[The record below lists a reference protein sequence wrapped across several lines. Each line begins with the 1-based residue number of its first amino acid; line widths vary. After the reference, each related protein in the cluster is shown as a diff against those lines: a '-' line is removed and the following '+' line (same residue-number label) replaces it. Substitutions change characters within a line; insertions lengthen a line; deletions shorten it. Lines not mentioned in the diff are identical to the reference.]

1 MIDAEHNNSLQQYS
15 RTSAQH
21 VIQFFHI
28 LLFGCSIT
36 QKGCQCTFH
45 SSSPNQRARTK
56 NLGKNCSLFCFCT
69 AHHKPSSSLRNGAT
83 YVVDGS
89 RKVQEELN
97 IHSTPSSK
105 LLSLLNAWLVEG
117 CVDKICDE
125 WNIKLVPCLPDTI
138 GRALLSPDL
147 CVCVVSSEH
156 LQLESSPPTKTPITQ
171 MRGSMLTSKR
181 WELV

>member
-21 VIQFFHI
+21 VTQFF
-28 LLFGCSIT
+28 
-36 QKGCQCTFH
+36 TFY
-45 SSSPNQRARTK
+45 SLVAASPKKVVNALSTHPHPTRGLTLQ
-56 NLGKNCSLFCFCT
+56 NLSKNCSLFCFCT
-69 AHHKPSSSLRNGAT
+69 AHHMPCSSLRNGAT

-89 RKVQEELN
+89 SKVQEELN

-117 CVDKICDE
+117 CVDKICNE

-171 MRGSMLTSKR
+171 MRGSMFTSKR